1 MTDSSPDAEM
11 GGPSPRE
18 IDTERAQGWLTR
30 AEAYLLVSKVKRV
43 QTACLNAM
51 LSLAEGDRST
61 ARRYTIEAH
70 EISKEL
76 NPLLDSLI
84 YSEADEPHGGN

>member
-43 QTACLNAM
+43 QTAFMNAM
-51 LSLAEGDRST
+51 LSLAEGDRI
-61 ARRYTIEAH
+61 AAQRHTIEAH

-76 NPLLDSLI
+76 TPLLNSLV
-84 YSEADEPHGGN
+84 YNEAEDPDGGN

>member
-1 MTDSSPDAEM
+1 MTDSPPDAEM
-11 GGPSPRE
+11 GGTGSPE
-18 IDTERAQGWLTR
+18 IDTERARGWLTR

-43 QTACLNAM
+43 QTAFMNAM
-51 LSLAEGDRST
+51 LSLAEGDRIA

-70 EISKEL
+70 GISKEL

-84 YSEADEPHGGN
+84 YSEADEPHDEN